1 MVEANVAKD
10 ISLKKVNSSRMKGGM
25 SSEGIFVKSLLVIK
39 ESFLMQIAYFLE
51 LCRDNQFIST
61 LKHSDFHDN

>member
-1 MVEANVAKD
+1 MEKFLPLLKIFFLENVAKD

-39 ESFLMQIAYFLE
+39 ESFLMQIDLHTF
-51 LCRDNQFIST
+51 
-61 LKHSDFHDN
+61 